1 MPQANG
7 HALHLHDVTK
17 TFRPKRKWFR
27 RGDNKDSKPIVALD
41 AVAMHIAPQE
51 VLGVLG
57 PNGSG
62 KSTLIRVI
70 STLMLPDRGE
80 IRVFGRDAI
89 RQPLEVKR
97 LINRVSVEAAFFK
110 QLSPMENLIFSAR
123 LHGLSGREGK
133 RRIYE
138 ILDRLRL
145 KREAIGRPMQ
155 TLSRGMQQKAAVARA
170 LLTEPKVLL
179 LDEPT
184 TGLDPRSKLEVQQLV
199 RELRDELGTTV
210 LLTTHD
216 MNEAE
221 KLCDRIAII
230 DGGRIIAEDTAEG
243 LKAMGRTA
251 DQPDPTLEDA
261 FLAITG
267 HGLDDETDDETEP
280 EQPQEDAA

>member
-1 MPQANG
+1 MSQENG
-7 HALHLHDVTK
+7 HALQLDGVTK
-17 TFRPKRKWFR
+17 TFRPKRKWF
-27 RGDNKDSKPIVALD
+27 GKSKNGKREPIVALD
-41 AVAMHIAPQE
+41 AVDLHITPGE
-51 VLGVLG
+51 ILGVLG

-80 IRVFGRDAI
+80 IRVFGHDAL
-89 RQPLEVKR
+89 REPLAVKR

-123 LHGLSGREGK
+123 LHGLSGREG
-133 RRIYE
+133 RSRIHT
-138 ILDRLRL
+138 ILDRLKL
-145 KREAIGRPMQ
+145 EREAFGRPME

-184 TGLDPRSKLEVQQLV
+184 TGLDPRSKREVQQLV

-216 MNEAE
+216 MTEAE

-230 DGGRIIAEDTAEG
+230 DRGKIVAEDTAEG
-243 LKAMGRTA
+243 LKAMGRTD

-267 HGLDDETDDETEP
+267 HGLDDESDEDKTK
-280 EQPQEDAA
+280 QDAA